1 LQQPQ
6 SKKGRQT
13 VSISVLKFGG
23 TSVKNI
29 SRIHHVADVIAR
41 NSAQKCLVV
50 VSAMG
55 DTTDHLYSLAKQCS
69 ASPDKRE
76 LDLLLSTGEQVSI
89 ALLALALREKGI
101 KAKSYTGA
109 QIGITTDSAHS
120 AARIIDICKETILA
134 ALEENDVVVV
144 AGFQGL
150 SEEGEVTT
158 LGRGGSDTTAVALAA
173 ACGAEICD
181 IYTDVDGIYTTD
193 PNKISEAQILQSIC
207 YEEVL
212 EMARVGA
219 QVLHP
224 RAVELAQ
231 EHGLEI
237 RVRNTFK
244 PHHTGTLI
252 NGGTNVERIRKV
264 SGVAVDGNQAHVSF
278 TNVPLEFPFMG
289 TVIECLSKENI
300 VVDMV
305 SQNINFASRTKCV
318 SLAIK
323 YEDVDQALLKLNELK
338 VKSGAEA
345 LSVDTQV
352 SKVSV
357 IGSGLGNS
365 HETSAK
371 ILAIL
376 EDHSVY
382 VKLFYC
388 GESRISCLIPNTAAN
403 HATAL
408 LHREF
413 KLNECYSAPLEL
425 VRTA

>member
-1 LQQPQ
+1 M
-6 SKKGRQT
+6 SK
-13 VSISVLKFGG
+13 ISVLKFGG

-29 SRIHHVADVIAR
+29 GRIHHVADVIAR
-41 NSAQKCLVV
+41 RTNQKCLVV

-55 DTTDHLYSLAKQCS
+55 DTTDHLYSLAKQC
-69 ASPDKRE
+69 ATFPDKRE

-89 ALLALALREKGI
+89 ALLALTLRERGV

-109 QIGITTDSAHS
+109 QIGIVTDNSHS
-120 AARIIDICKETILA
+120 TARITDICRDTLRA
-134 ALEENDVVVV
+134 ALVENDVVVV

-173 ACGAEICD
+173 ACGAETCD

-193 PNKISEAQILQSIC
+193 PNKISDAQILDSIC

-219 QVLHP
+219 QVIHP
-224 RAVELAQ
+224 RAVELAK
-231 EHGLEI
+231 EYGLQV

-244 PHHTGTLI
+244 PDHSGTII

-264 SGVAVDGNQAHVSF
+264 SGVAVDGNQAHVTF
-278 TNVPLEFPFMG
+278 TRVPLEFPFMG
-289 TVIECLSKENI
+289 TTLDCLSKENI
-300 VVDMV
+300 SVDMV
-305 SQNINFASRTKCV
+305 SQNIDLASRTKCV

-323 YEDVDQALLKLNELK
+323 YEDVDHAIVCLNELK
-338 VKSGAEA
+338 RLCGADE
-345 LSVDTQV
+345 LTVDTEV
-352 SKVSV
+352 AKVSV

-365 HETSAK
+365 HETSAT
-371 ILAIL
+371 LLGIL
-376 EDHSVY
+376 EDHGLY

-388 GESRISCLIPNTAAN
+388 GESRISCLIPQASAN

-413 KLNECYSAPLEL
+413 KLNECYTAPLEFVL
-425 VRTA
+425 TA